1 MLAYGRQGR
10 SASRYRAAR
19 PLAVLAFVLLLP
31 AERPEGAPVDRSVIV
46 REHAGWNRDCKAIA
60 PPPLFLITPPSHGKV
75 CAKAQVITIKS
86 MHAGTESQCIGREVG
101 GLRLIYQ
108 PDASYDGEDALVY
121 GVQYASRVHAVAVK
135 VDIGATAPG
144 KASVADAD
152 PALQSR
158 QTPGPMP
165 TCPQYVF

>member
-1 MLAYGRQGR
+1 MADGRQDR
-10 SASRYRAAR
+10 SASRYRAL
-19 PLAVLAFVLLLP
+19 PPSAVLTLLLLVP
-31 AERPEGAPVDRSVIV
+31 AGVLQSAPVDRSVTI
-46 REHAGWNRDCKAIA
+46 REHAGWNRDCVAIP
-60 PPPLFLITPPSHGKV
+60 PPPLFLIEPPSHGKV

-86 MHAGTESQCIGREVG
+86 MQAGTESQCIGREVD

-121 GVQYASRVHAVAVK
+121 GVQYASRLRAVAVK
-135 VDIGATAPG
+135 VDVGATAPG
-144 KASVADAD
+144 TASIADAD
-152 PALQSR
+152 LAFQSR